1 MPAAPLTRS
10 TVIALVWVGLLFA
23 ALWIATL
30 GLRKVTNPD
39 EGRYAEIPR
48 EMVVSGDWLTPRL
61 NDLKYFEKPPL
72 QYWATAVAYEIFGV
86 TDFAS
91 RLWCGL
97 TGLAGILVAGW
108 MGARLFGRDAGI
120 AAAAVLASS
129 LIYVVLGH
137 LNTLDMG
144 LSFFMQVAIG
154 SFLLAQHAPSRSTSE
169 RNFMLLAWTAVAF
182 AVLSKGI
189 VAMALP
195 VLTLLAYTVVERE
208 YSSWRRLHMA
218 IGLPIFFVIAA
229 PWFIAVSLKNPEF
242 ASFFFLHEHFQR
254 FLTDEA
260 QRVEAW
266 WYFIPLLI
274 VGALPWTGLAG
285 AATVNAWRFDRTAQT
300 DSSFRSR
307 RFLILWIAVSMVFFS
322 ISQSKLAPYI
332 LPVFPAIAWL
342 VGDYVVRSSP
352 ALIRRHLIGIA
363 IFWLLGLAYV
373 VFGPL
378 PKRNDVPPEIFAEVF
393 RWLAAGCALAL
404 IGTGS
409 AWLLARRERLRDA
422 LLCACGGSLLAVS
435 ILLIDFDV
443 ARRLRSS
450 YDLVQTI
457 LPLYDSKKPF
467 YSIWTY
473 DHSLSFYL
481 GRPVTLVQYSGE
493 LLLGQQQEPAKSL
506 PDFAAFQKAWDSDP
520 PGTIAVMKPDAFQH
534 LVASNVPM
542 VVIGRNVQLT
552 AVKKP

>member
-1 MPAAPLTRS
+1 
-10 TVIALVWVGLLFA
+10 
-23 ALWIATL
+23 
-30 GLRKVTNPD
+30 
-39 EGRYAEIPR
+39 
-48 EMVVSGDWLTPRL
+48 
-61 NDLKYFEKPPL
+61 
-72 QYWATAVAYEIFGV
+72 
-86 TDFAS
+86 
-91 RLWCGL
+91 
-97 TGLAGILVAGW
+97 
-108 MGARLFGRDAGI
+108 
-120 AAAAVLASS
+120 
-129 LIYVVLGH
+129 
-137 LNTLDMG
+137 
-144 LSFFMQVAIG
+144 
-154 SFLLAQHAPSRSTSE
+154 
-169 RNFMLLAWTAVAF
+169 
-182 AVLSKGI
+182 
-189 VAMALP
+189 MALP